1 MKKTSK
7 ILVALCIILMI
18 VAISVV
24 SYGSTDQAGQ
34 VLDKLNGQTTVSD
47 TGITNLGNSIISV
60 VQVVGIVIAVVIL
73 LILGIKYMM
82 GSAEE
87 KADYKKS
94 MIPYIVGA
102 VLIFAATSIVRVVYD
117 LATSLSSSGATT
129 EVK

>member
-7 ILVALCIILMI
+7 IVAILCIVLTI
-18 VAISVV
+18 VMISVCSFASDV
-24 SYGSTDQAGQ
+24 KPGDFKPTTLGSSVT
-34 VLDKLNGQTTVSD
+34 K
-47 TGITNLGNSIISV
+47 GITDLGGTIISV
-60 VQVVGIVIAVVIL
+60 VRTVGVLVAVVIL

-102 VLIFAATSIVRVVYD
+102 VLVFSASTIAGIVYD
-117 LATSLSSSGATT
+117 MAIALNGSN
-129 EVK
+129 K